1 MDMKYCESCGM
12 PMGETNELYGTN
24 ADGSISED
32 YCKYCYD
39 SGVFTSQCT
48 MEEMIETCVPHM
60 ATPESGMNE
69 EQARAMMKEFFPK
82 LKRWNQQ

>member
-39 SGVFTSQCT
+39 SGTFTSQCT

-60 ATPESGMNE
+60 ATPESGMSE